1 MPKAAIEDGQTT
13 QWPKEKKMTKND
25 IQNNTQKI

>member
-1 MPKAAIEDGQTT
+1 MAKAAIEDGQTT
-13 QWPKEKKMTKND
+13 QWPNEEKND